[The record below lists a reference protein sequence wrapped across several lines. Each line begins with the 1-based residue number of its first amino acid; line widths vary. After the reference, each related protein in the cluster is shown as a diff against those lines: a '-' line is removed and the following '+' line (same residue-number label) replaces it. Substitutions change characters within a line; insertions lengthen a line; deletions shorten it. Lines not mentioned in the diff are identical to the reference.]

1 MTSGYYW
8 HVHHEQLWE
17 WCYDYD
23 ERVAYIRAE
32 KPAGEVELRLR
43 LMQPVRAV
51 PERMQ
56 RAYAEWERA
65 YAEWERAY
73 AERER
78 AAAEWERA
86 AAEWERAY
94 AQWKR
99 AAAEWER
106 AAAEWERAA
115 AEGERAYAQWKRA
128 YAECAPEMEA
138 LHALE
143 CPDCPWKNG
152 TIFPEKK

>member
-65 YAEWERAY
+65 YAE
-73 AERER
+73 RER

-86 AAEWERAY
+86 AAEW
-94 AQWKR
+94 
-99 AAAEWER
+99 
-106 AAAEWERAA
+106 
-115 AEGERAYAQWKRA
+115 ERAYAQWKRA

>member
-65 YAEWERAY
+65 AAERERAY
-73 AERER
+73 AEREQAVAERER
-78 AAAEWERA
+78 AYAEWERA
-86 AAEWERAY
+86 AAER
-94 AQWKR
+94 
-99 AAAEWER
+99 
-106 AAAEWERAA
+106 
-115 AEGERAYAQWKRA
+115 ERAYAQWKRA

>member
-99 AAAEWER
+99 A
-106 AAAEWERAA
+106 
-115 AEGERAYAQWKRA
+115 

>member
-65 YAEWERAY
+65 AAERERAY
-73 AERER
+73 AEREQAVAERER
-78 AAAEWERA
+78 AYAEWERA
-86 AAEWERAY
+86 A
-94 AQWKR
+94 
-99 AAAEWER
+99 
-106 AAAEWERAA
+106 
-115 AEGERAYAQWKRA
+115 
-128 YAECAPEMEA
+128 AECAPEMEA

>member
-65 YAEWERAY
+65 VAEWERAY
-73 AERER
+73 AEREQAVAERER
-78 AAAEWERA
+78 AYAEWERA
-86 AAEWERAY
+86 A
-94 AQWKR
+94 
-99 AAAEWER
+99 
-106 AAAEWERAA
+106 
-115 AEGERAYAQWKRA
+115 
-128 YAECAPEMEA
+128 AECAPEMEA

>member
-65 YAEWERAY
+65 A
-73 AERER
+73 
-78 AAAEWERA
+78 
-86 AAEWERAY
+86 
-94 AQWKR
+94 
-99 AAAEWER
+99 
-106 AAAEWERAA
+106 
-115 AEGERAYAQWKRA
+115 
-128 YAECAPEMEA
+128 AECAPEMEA

>member
-65 YAEWERAY
+65 YA
-73 AERER
+73 
-78 AAAEWERA
+78 
-86 AAEWERAY
+86 
-94 AQWKR
+94 
-99 AAAEWER
+99 
-106 AAAEWERAA
+106 
-115 AEGERAYAQWKRA
+115 QWKRA

>member
-65 YAEWERAY
+65 VAEWERAY
-73 AERER
+73 AEREQ
-78 AAAEWERA
+78 AVAER
-86 AAEWERAY
+86 
-94 AQWKR
+94 
-99 AAAEWER
+99 
-106 AAAEWERAA
+106 
-115 AEGERAYAQWKRA
+115 ERAYAQWKRA

>member
-65 YAEWERAY
+65 VAEWERAY

-86 AAEWERAY
+86 AAEW
-94 AQWKR
+94 
-99 AAAEWER
+99 
-106 AAAEWERAA
+106 
-115 AEGERAYAQWKRA
+115 ERAYAQWKRA